1 MAMIER
7 IRNFYAAYCAI
18 GDRLGEAFYA
28 VWMVVV
34 STGLLNSVGQITREH
49 ILYVVVVSVVVNLG
63 WGIIDG
69 VTVMYGNIIER
80 VQRDR
85 IIHDLRTGAGDRAT
99 AKALADLDDTVLT
112 VLPEAERRGIVAAVA
127 DGPPGADP
135 RRTPYRPSREDWLTA
150 VGIIGID
157 VFMVIPVLA
166 PIVLVPDTAT
176 GVYISR
182 LVATAIFAAI
192 GAAYARNLNH
202 RRWPA
207 ALGLGILGFTLF
219 TAAFAAGW

>member
-1 MAMIER
+1 MLDKIKH
-7 IRNFYAAYCAI
+7 FYGTYCAI

-34 STGLLNSVGQITREH
+34 STGLLNSGGQITREH
-49 ILYVVVVSVVVNLG
+49 ILYVVVVSFVVNFG
-63 WGIIDG
+63 WGVIDG
-69 VTVMYGNIIER
+69 ITVMYGNIIER

-85 IIHDLRTGAGDRAT
+85 VIYDLQTGDADKAT
-99 AKALADLDDTVLT
+99 AKALSDLDDTILVA
-112 VLPEAERRGIVAAVA
+112 LPEAERRRIIAAVGRGEP
-127 DGPPGADP
+127 GPNPH
-135 RRTPYRPSREDWLTA
+135 RTPYRPEREDWLYA
-150 VGIIGID
+150 LGIMGID
-157 VFMVIPVLA
+157 VVMIVPVLL

-192 GAAYARNLNH
+192 GAAYARHLNR

-207 ALGLGILGFTLF
+207 ALGLGILGFALF
-219 TAAFAAGW
+219 TSAFAAGW

>member
-1 MAMIER
+1 MFAKLR
-7 IRNFYAAYCAI
+7 QFYGTYCAI

-34 STGLLNSVGQITREH
+34 STGLLNSGGQITREH
-49 ILYVVVVSVVVNLG
+49 LLYVVVVSLVVNVG

-85 IIHDLRTGAGDRAT
+85 VLYDLKTGRGDTAT
-99 AKALADLDDTVLT
+99 AKALDSLDDTILAT
-112 VLPEAERRGIVAAVA
+112 LPDAERRRIVAGLA
-127 DGPPGADP
+127 PGAPGPDP
-135 RRTPYRPSREDWLTA
+135 YNTPYRPAREDWLYA
-150 VGIIGID
+150 LGIFGID
-157 VFMVIPVLA
+157 VLMVVPVLA

-207 ALGLGILGFTLF
+207 TVALGILGFALF

>member
-1 MAMIER
+1 MFAKLR
-7 IRNFYAAYCAI
+7 HFYGTYCAI

-34 STGLLNSVGQITREH
+34 STGLLNTGGQITREH
-49 ILYVVVVSVVVNLG
+49 LLYVVVVALVVNVG

-69 VTVMYGNIIER
+69 VTVMYGNIIAR

-85 IIHDLRTGAGDRAT
+85 IVHDLRTGAGDKTT
-99 AKALADLDDTVLT
+99 ARALADLDDSICTA
-112 VLPEAERRGIVAAVA
+112 LPESEQGRIVADLAKGQP
-127 DGPPGADP
+127 GPDP
-135 RRTPYRPSREDWLTA
+135 FHTPYRPDRDDWLYA
-150 VGIIGID
+150 LGIFGID
-157 VFMVIPVLA
+157 VVMVVPILA
-166 PIVLVPDTAT
+166 PILLFPDTAT
-176 GVYISR
+176 GVYVSR

-202 RRWPA
+202 RPWPA
-207 ALGLGILGFTLF
+207 TVALGIIGFALF

>member
-1 MAMIER
+1 MFAKLR
-7 IRNFYAAYCAI
+7 HFYGTYCAI

-34 STGLLNSVGQITREH
+34 STGLLNSGGQITRDH
-49 ILYVVVVSVVVNLG
+49 LLYVVVVALVVNVG

-69 VTVMYGNIIER
+69 ITVMYGNIIER

-85 IIHDLRTGAGDRAT
+85 IVHDLRTGGGGKAT
-99 AKALADLDDTVLT
+99 ARAQADLDDTIIT
-112 VLPEAERRGIVAAVA
+112 AMPESERRKIVAVLAQGA
-127 DGPPGADP
+127 PGPDP
-135 RRTPYRPSREDWLTA
+135 YNTPYHPVREDWLYA
-150 VGIIGID
+150 LGIFGID
-157 VFMVIPVLA
+157 VLMVVPVLA
-166 PIVLVPDTAT
+166 PIVVFPDTAT

-182 LVATAIFAAI
+182 LVATVIFAVI

-207 ALGLGILGFTLF
+207 ALGLGILGFALF